1 MPNSFI
7 KGINKRGLLIYDG
20 RASSDFGMVVT
31 DAPAF
36 NQPVRKGTAY
46 TVPGRNGVIL
56 QQQDAFEDVSAT
68 YDVALNIFDGYDED
82 INETVNAF
90 NAWLMSKKG
99 YLRLED
105 SFNPNYYRLAYY
117 NGGVSIENSFMMF
130 GKAKLSFMCRA
141 EKYLKSA
148 ETPVDALNGM
158 IIYNPTAYTAKPLIR
173 IEGAGNGS
181 LTING
186 KTLDVK
192 GLGDYIIVDTETMNA
207 SREPS
212 ENMNNHIEGDFP
224 LLASGSNAIAFTG
237 GIIRVLIT
245 PRYYVI

>member
-36 NQPVRKGTAY
+36 NQPTRKGTAY

-56 QQQDAFEDVSAT
+56 QQQDAFEDVSAV
-68 YDVALNIFDGYDED
+68 YDVALNIHDGD
-82 INETVNAF
+82 INETVRAF
-90 NAWLMSKKG
+90 NSWLLSKKG

-105 SFNPNYYRLAYY
+105 SFNPDVFRLAYY
-117 NGGVSIENSFMMF
+117 NGGASIENSFMMY
-130 GKAKLSFMCRA
+130 GKAKISFMCRP

-148 ETPVDALNGM
+148 ETPVDALNGTS
-158 IIYNPTAYTAKPLIR
+158 IFNPTAYASKPLIR

-181 LTING
+181 LNING
-186 KTLDVK
+186 KTLDVS
-192 GLGDYIIVDTETMNA
+192 GLTDYIVVDTETMNA

-212 ENMNNHIEGDFP
+212 ENMNNHIAGDFP
-224 LLASGSNAIAFTG
+224 TLASGSNAIAFTG
-237 GIIRVLIT
+237 GITGVSIT
-245 PRYYVI
+245 PRYFVI

>member
-68 YDVALNIFDGYDED
+68 YDVALNIFDGYEMD
-82 INETVNAF
+82 ISETINAF
-90 NAWLMSKKG
+90 NAWLLSKRG

-105 SFNPNYYRLAYY
+105 SFNPNCYRLAYY
-117 NGGVSIENSFMMF
+117 NGGTSVENSFMMY
-130 GKAKLSFMCRA
+130 GKAKLSFMCRP

-148 ETPVDALNGM
+148 ETPVDALSGASLF
-158 IIYNPTAYTAKPLIR
+158 NPTAYASKPLIR

-181 LTING
+181 LNING
-186 KTLDVK
+186 KTLDVS
-192 GLGDYIIVDTETMNA
+192 GLTDYIVIDTETMNA
-207 SREPS
+207 YREPM
-212 ENMNNHIEGDFP
+212 ENMNNHIAGDFST
-224 LLASGSNAIAFTG
+224 LASGSNAIAFTG
-237 GIIRVLIT
+237 GIVRVLIT